1 MFCVNSFGC
10 VSTRVCAGFF
20 RAIEQ
25 KNRELFG
32 PAGSAVPGELSVINV
47 GVEDFTAE
55 RAGQTVGRGL
65 PTGSFK
71 LYVGFLKVAIQ
82 VGLLPDLVGL
92 AVGRRAGRLGRFM
105 VLGLLGGSWS
115 QNPPGRGLFLS
126 NDRAEFIARQF
137 PVTILI
143 QPLKNSHGCLNFLH
157 GQFAVLI
164 GIQRQNQFR
173 MLWYHPDDCR
183 FSGSRFGQTCRSLC
197 GYWSIWRGGFY

>member
-10 VSTRVCAGFF
+10 VSTRVCTGFF

-32 PAGSAVPGELSVINV
+32 PAGAAVPDELSVINV

-71 LYVGFLKVAIQ
+71 LYVGFLKVAIR

-105 VLGLLGGSWS
+105 VLG
-115 QNPPGRGLFLS
+115 FLVVVGHK
-126 NDRAEFIARQF
+126 IALDVGF
-137 PVTILI
+137 FSATTALNSSLVNS
-143 QPLKNSHGCLNFLH
+143 PLPS
-157 GQFAVLI
+157 
-164 GIQRQNQFR
+164 
-173 MLWYHPDDCR
+173 
-183 FSGSRFGQTCRSLC
+183 
-197 GYWSIWRGGFY
+197 